1 MAGHSAHRHGHH
13 HPVAPLRPAGR
24 LAAARRTAARR
35 SRLPVHVFVLTTES
49 KAAAAVRIGA
59 ALAVEKR
66 GELAGLLRP
75 CFARTQVW
83 LQAGKYMAA
92 LMSDLPERNG

>member
-1 MAGHSAHRHGHH
+1 MRWSGGAGHKVQP
-13 HPVAPLRPAGR
+13 PVD
-24 LAAARRTAARR
+24 
-35 SRLPVHVFVLTTES
+35 HVFVRTTES

-59 ALAVEKR
+59 GLALGKR

-83 LQAGKYMAA
+83 LQAGRYVGA
-92 LMSDLPERNG
+92 LMSELPEPNGWRG